1 MNNWHWKDF
10 NDPSETKKQWT
21 IQEAAS
27 TIYIEVA
34 LAYIIVS
41 SVARALTEVS
51 SIDSF
56 ELYCP

>member
-1 MNNWHWKDF
+1 MNNWLWKDF
-10 NDPSETKKQWT
+10 NDPSETKKHWT

-27 TIYIEVA
+27 AIYIEVA

-56 ELYCP
+56 ELCCP